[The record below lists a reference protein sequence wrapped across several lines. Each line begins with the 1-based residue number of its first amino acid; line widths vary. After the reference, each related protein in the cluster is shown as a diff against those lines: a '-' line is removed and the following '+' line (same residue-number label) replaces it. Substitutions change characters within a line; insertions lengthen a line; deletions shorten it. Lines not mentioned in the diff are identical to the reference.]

1 MLFITPFFPVESELR
16 NSLNEER
23 GIFSCF
29 ALEFPFPVLGW
40 GSHVTCWV
48 NCTSTLHNETCEWW
62 NTNRSFHVLEPHP
75 ENSGSSAQ
83 RRRTSPHSRGSLS
96 PKEQQVHCDCSGSWP
111 RNLTTRE
118 EVPAASILFLVYER
132 AIDGEVFSR

>member
-1 MLFITPFFPVESELR
+1 MATV
-16 NSLNEER
+16 
-23 GIFSCF
+23 SC
-29 ALEFPFPVLGW
+29 W

-118 EVPAASILFLVYER
+118 EEEHECHGNARDTGSTLLVVVVPHLPRDAAVEWHVIVV
-132 AIDGEVFSR
+132 ADGPSRGKHFV